1 MKACKTTFLTL
12 LTVWLACAGS
22 AFAQTDRGNITGTV
36 TDPQGAVVSGAKITA
51 TNLDT
56 NEVRETNSTDEGNFT
71 LTELKAGPWKVT
83 VEAQGFKTTAIDK
96 VQVAVQV
103 TRTVDVK
110 LEAGAIGESV
120 NITSEPPVIQADTQV
135 RQTNVTERQVKELP
149 LAVSAESGGRT
160 PLAFIFLDS
169 NVTAASGTTGRGGRA
184 GPERVSGVH
193 RLDQQLLG

>member
-1 MKACKTTFLTL
+1 MKASKTILLTL
-12 LTVWLACAGS
+12 LTVLLACGGS

-56 NEVRETNSTDEGNFT
+56 NEVRETATTDEGNFT

-83 VEAQGFKTTAIDK
+83 VEAQGFKTTAIEK

-103 TRTVDVK
+103 TRSVDVK

-120 NITSEPPVIQADTQV
+120 NITSEPPEIQ
-135 RQTNVTERQVKELP
+135 E
-149 LAVSAESGGRT
+149 
-160 PLAFIFLDS
+160 
-169 NVTAASGTTGRGGRA
+169 
-184 GPERVSGVH
+184 
-193 RLDQQLLG
+193 